1 MTIVI
6 KELSKKKTKERMFE
20 FCLLRYGDR
29 VEMTLVSYRLRKLVD
44 GKWQN
49 VAQWDPATE
58 CLATIK
64 RPDIKVPSRIK
75 QQAID
80 ELISC
85 IVFV

>member
-6 KELSKKKTKERMFE
+6 KQLSKKKTKERQFE

-29 VEMTLVSYRLRKLVD
+29 VEMTLVSFRIRKLV
-44 GKWQN
+44 GKKWET
-49 VAQWDPATE
+49 VGQWDDATE
-58 CLATIK
+58 CLSSIK
-64 RPDIKVPSRIK
+64 RPDIVIPSKIK

-80 ELISC
+80 ELLSC